1 MSKCVVRAPISQL
14 EEHPS
19 GHADGAY
26 SRLPLRQSG
35 ADWSRRVVAASASV
49 ADHNGRPISV
59 PVMDALEALSQSSEE
74 FEARLRQVGDDQWD
88 LPTPCTE
95 WNVRELTNHMLLGT
109 RMSVQLLAGASQQD
123 VIAGLG
129 DDLMADN
136 QDPIADFVDLATQM
150 QEGFAAPNGLEG
162 TVDHPMGEIPRTMFV
177 GFRIMDNGTH
187 AWDLARAID
196 ADDKLD
202 ADLVSQMW
210 DDIQPMAASL
220 GELGMFG
227 ESSSGHVADDA
238 PLQTRFLDLLGRRP

>member
-1 MSKCVVRAPISQL
+1 M
-14 EEHPS
+14 
-19 GHADGAY
+19 
-26 SRLPLRQSG
+26 
-35 ADWSRRVVAASASV
+35 
-49 ADHNGRPISV
+49 ADHRGRPISV

-109 RMSVQLLAGASQQD
+109 RMSVQLLAGASQQE
-123 VIAGLG
+123 VVAGLG
-129 DDLMADN
+129 DDLMAGN
-136 QDPIADFVDLATQM
+136 QDPIGNFVDLATQM

-187 AWDLARAID
+187 AWDLARAIG
-196 ADDKLD
+196 ADEELD

-210 DDIQPMAASL
+210 DNIQPMAAGL

-238 PLQTRFLDLLGRRP
+238 PLQTRFLDLVGRRP

>member
-1 MSKCVVRAPISQL
+1 
-14 EEHPS
+14 
-19 GHADGAY
+19 
-26 SRLPLRQSG
+26 
-35 ADWSRRVVAASASV
+35 
-49 ADHNGRPISV
+49 
-59 PVMDALEALSQSSEE
+59 MDNLAALSQSNQE
-74 FEARLRQVGDDQWD
+74 FESRLRQVSDDQWD

-95 WNVRELTNHMLLGT
+95 WTVRELTNHMLLGT

-129 DDLMADN
+129 DDLMAGN

-187 AWDLARAID
+187 AWDLARAIG
-196 ADDKLD
+196 ADETLD
-202 ADLVSQMW
+202 ANLVSRMW
-210 DDIQPMAASL
+210 DDIQPMADGL

-227 ESSSGHVADDA
+227 EGASGDLGEDA
-238 PLQTRFLDLLGRRP
+238 PLQTRYLDLVGRRP